1 MRKGSFSGN
10 SLQNFLTQLF
20 IMGVAVVSVPYLVTR
35 MGPELFGLLS
45 LLWMFVGYFTIFD
58 LGIGQAAVK
67 FLAESVGRGE
77 RDESI
82 RLVRASS
89 ILSGG
94 VGLVSGCFV
103 LVASLV
109 GFERLIS
116 VPDSLRDVA
125 QLSLQL
131 LAVGVPAA
139 LLQATLRGVPLAFN
153 RFAIVNGLRA
163 VAGLLQWGG
172 SAIVLALGGGFLE
185 VILLTVVTRYAILLI
200 YVVVVQRL
208 LPGVVGKRG
217 IRLKG
222 LWSRLV
228 SFGGWVSVGQVIPP
242 LMTFLERVFV
252 AQLVALAWVT
262 YYTVPNDVM
271 IRFLVVPMS
280 LAHTLVPFMSSR
292 WVSEEGRVQA
302 KLLYLRSM
310 KVVLVL
316 MLPIAVTLGL
326 FSHEILDLWMGAEFA
341 SYSSMLLTILSAGLV
356 WNTLAQLPNGA
367 LQALGRPDVAAKIML
382 VQLPLYA
389 VLSVVATALW
399 GIVGTGAA
407 WVVRVTV
414 ESVVLIVWT
423 NLLLRGV
430 RVDHDASYVWKTLAL
445 VAGVTI
451 PMLLM
456 KWYGAPLPLIAASGG
471 AAGVLFGVAVWR
483 LVLDDH
489 ERGLIRGFLP
499 LPGRRREIPGEQNP

>member
-1 MRKGSFSGN
+1 M
-10 SLQNFLTQLF
+10 
-20 IMGVAVVSVPYLVTR
+20 
-35 MGPELFGLLS
+35 
-45 LLWMFVGYFTIFD
+45 
-58 LGIGQAAVK
+58 
-67 FLAESVGRGE
+67 
-77 RDESI
+77 
-82 RLVRASS
+82 
-89 ILSGG
+89 
-94 VGLVSGCFV
+94 
-103 LVASLV
+103 
-109 GFERLIS
+109 
-116 VPDSLRDVA
+116 
-125 QLSLQL
+125 
-131 LAVGVPAA
+131 
-139 LLQATLRGVPLAFN
+139 
-153 RFAIVNGLRA
+153 
-163 VAGLLQWGG
+163 
-172 SAIVLALGGGFLE
+172 
-185 VILLTVVTRYAILLI
+185 
-200 YVVVVQRL
+200 
-208 LPGVVGKRG
+208 
-217 IRLKG
+217 
-222 LWSRLV
+222 
-228 SFGGWVSVGQVIPP
+228 GQVIPP

-302 KLLYLRSM
+302 KLLYRRSM